1 MKFFMAGLD
10 TETNTF
16 SPIPTGLES
25 FEECLLAHGD
35 ATRRPLNYCSAQL
48 DVWRRL
54 GEARGASVIES
65 LCAVAEPA
73 GVTSRAVYE
82 SFREEILADLRAAGR
97 VDFVILA
104 LHGAMVADGYD
115 DVEGDLLA
123 HVREQVGPLV
133 PIGAELDLHCHIT
146 DQMTRAATA
155 LVLYKEYPHTDI
167 EERAAELFQLILD
180 AAEHR
185 TQPVMATFDC
195 RMIGGFRTQEQPLR
209 AFVDR
214 LRSLEGRD
222 HILSVSFQHG
232 FPWGDVAAVG
242 AKVLV
247 VADGDRVKAD
257 HLAESLGREVY
268 RMRHQLNPVFL
279 SIDDALDRGLTCP
292 AHPVVLADTAD
303 NAGGGAPG
311 DATFII
317 KRIIERGIR
326 NVVSAL
332 HWDPIAVRFCRE
344 VGEGATLD
352 LRIGGKTGLVS
363 GTPMDLRVTVRRI
376 ASGLTQR
383 FGQIPMPIGEAV
395 WVRAEGLGL
404 DLVLNTHRTQV
415 FHPECMTALGLDLA
429 RHRFIVVKS
438 SNHFYA
444 GFAPIADEILF
455 VDGPGALRR
464 RFDEIPYTKRSGPF
478 WPKVDDPF
486 AV

>member
-1 MKFFMAGLD
+1 VKFLMAGLD

-16 SPIPTGLES
+16 SPIPTGRES

-35 ATRRPLNYCSAQL
+35 ATRRTLNYCSAQL

-104 LHGAMVADGYD
+104 LHGAMVAGGYD

-123 HVREQVGPLV
+123 RVRKQVGPSV

-146 DQMTRAATA
+146 EQMTRTATV
-155 LVLYKEYPHTDI
+155 LVLYKEYPHTDVL
-167 EERAAELFQLILD
+167 ERAAELFQLVVD

-185 TQPVMATFDC
+185 THPVMATFDC
-195 RMIGGFRTQEQPLR
+195 RMISSYRTQEQPLR

-214 LRSLEGRD
+214 MTSLEGRD
-222 HILSVSFQHG
+222 QILSVSFGHG
-232 FPWGDVAAVG
+232 FPWGDVADVG

-257 HLAESLGREVY
+257 QLAEALGLEVY
-268 RMRHQLNPVFL
+268 GMRNELLPRYL
-279 SIDDALDRGLTCP
+279 SIDGALDRALACP
-292 AHPVVLADTAD
+292 THPVVLADTAD

-332 HWDPIAVRFCRE
+332 HWDPMAVRFCRE
-344 VGEGATLD
+344 AGEGATLD
-352 LRIGGKTGLVS
+352 IRIGGKVGPAS
-363 GTPMDLRVTVRRI
+363 GTPVDLRVTVRRI
-376 ASGLTQR
+376 ASGITQR
-383 FGQIPMPIGEAV
+383 YGQIPLSIGEAV
-395 WVRAEGLGL
+395 WVQSEELGL
-404 DLVLNTHRTQV
+404 DLILNTQRTQV
-415 FHPECMTALGLDLA
+415 HHPECMTALGLDLA
-429 RHRFIVVKS
+429 RYRIIVVKS
-438 SNHFYA
+438 RNHFYA
-444 GFAPIADEILF
+444 GFAPIAAEILF
-455 VDGPGALRR
+455 VDGPGAMQRM
-464 RFDEIPYTKRSGPF
+464 DEIPYTKRSGPF